1 MDIKENEK
9 TKTKENI
16 KEKIK
21 SKTPN
26 EKNRLVLTNAKRKQ
40 STA

>member
-26 EKNRLVLTNAKRKQ
+26 EKNRLVLTNAKSNNQRL
-40 STA
+40 